1 MRIVIT
7 GADGQLGQSLVR
19 QLHESAEVFPLNREQ
34 LNICDRESVEDIFS
48 SLKPDVVINA
58 AAYTAVDKA
67 ESEPEIAYLVNE
79 LGVRLLAKAC
89 HEYGSTLIH
98 ISTDYVF
105 NGNKQTAYVEQ
116 DPTDPC
122 SVYGMSKLAGERAVQ
137 SCCSQYY
144 ILRTS
149 WVFSEFGS
157 NFVKTMLRLGREREQ
172 LGVVADQF
180 GGPTYAGDISLVIAQ
195 LIEHLDHNNALDYGI
210 YHFSGEPYVS
220 WFEFAQE
227 IFSLAYKQG
236 VLKQEVQ
243 LKSLSTL
250 EYPTAARRPTNSK
263 LDNKKIETHL
273 KLGPRS
279 WKRALRQLDI
289 YMEQ

>member
-1 MRIVIT
+1 MRVVIT
-7 GADGQLGQSLVR
+7 GADGQLGQCLVR
-19 QLHESAEVFPLNREQ
+19 QLKGRTEVFPLNREQ
-34 LNICDRESVEDIFS
+34 LDICDGRSVEEIFS
-48 SLKPDVVINA
+48 SLKPDIVVNT

-67 ESEPEIAYLVNE
+67 ESDPEVAYLANE
-79 LGVRLLAKAC
+79 QGPKLLAKAC
-89 HEYGSTLIH
+89 HKYGSTLIH

-105 NGNKQTAYVEQ
+105 NGNKQTSYVEQ
-116 DPTDPC
+116 DRPDPC
-122 SVYGMSKLAGERAVQ
+122 NVYGMSKLAGEKAVQ

-157 NFVKTMLRLGREREQ
+157 NFVKTMLKLGREREQ
-172 LGVVADQF
+172 LGIVADQF
-180 GGPTYAGDISLVIAQ
+180 GGPTYAGDISLVISQ
-195 LIEHLDHNNALDYGI
+195 LIEHLERNDVLDYGI

-236 VLKQEVQ
+236 VIKKEVLLKP
-243 LKSLSTL
+243 LSTL
-250 EYPTAARRPTNSK
+250 EYPTAAKRPNNSR
-263 LDNKKIETHL
+263 LSNQKIETHL
-273 KLGPRS
+273 KLGPKS
-279 WKRALRQLDI
+279 WKSALKQLDI